1 MLVSTNIK
9 QHSLLPSYEYLDAS
23 VVDSLNRFQVQR
35 YRNAISNLEKEERN
49 VHGYKTYFYNLSAK
63 GWFPWNSSFS
73 TFRRL
78 LFYKSRLE
86 PIKSPNLFVAYC
98 IDQFA
103 LNNPMNPYQ
112 QWRRYWKQIS
122 NNKIFYRK
130 SWKHTISND

>member
-23 VVDSLNRFQVQR
+23 VVDSLNQIQIQQ

-73 TFRRL
+73 TFWRFL
-78 LFYKSRLE
+78 YCKSRLE
-86 PIKSPNLFVAYC
+86 PVKSPNLFVAYF

-103 LNNPMNPYQ
+103 PGTLMNPYQ
-112 QWRRYWKQIS
+112 Q
-122 NNKIFYRK
+122 
-130 SWKHTISND
+130 